1 VKCDSRTK
9 ETLEEMTSMPIRV
22 LNPTFE
28 AAAAAANT
36 AGKLSTLAGCTVGLL
51 DNSKVNV
58 SKILDYTEEILKTQH
73 GVKAVV
79 RVRKPDASRPA
90 APEVFAAVTECDA
103 FISAVGD

>member
-1 VKCDSRTK
+1 MS
-9 ETLEEMTSMPIRV
+9 IRV

-28 AAAAAANT
+28 ET
-36 AGKLSTLAGCTVGLL
+36 APTTNAVGKLSTLAGCTVGLL

-79 RVRKPDASRPA
+79 RFRKPDASRPA
-90 APEVFAAVTECDA
+90 PPEVFVAAKDCDV
-103 FISAVGD
+103 FVSAVGD

>member
-1 VKCDSRTK
+1 
-9 ETLEEMTSMPIRV
+9 MPIRV

-28 AAAAAANT
+28 ETTTVASV
-36 AGKLSTLAGCTVGLL
+36 AGKLSTLAGCTIGLL
-51 DNSKVNV
+51 DNSKINV
-58 SKILDYTEEILKTQH
+58 SKILDYAEEILKTQH

-90 APEVFAAVTECDA
+90 ASEVFAAVKECDA